1 MALKACR
8 ECGNQV
14 STKAEI
20 CPHCGV
26 RSPTREVLDI
36 WAGAYGRVRQRSG
49 SAGRRKRSIWIKMMF
64 LFVGVVCVLIGLNGM
79 RIGCVF
85 QQSNPPMLT
94 QTACELTKSV
104 NAVLD
109 QWLLKIIR

>member
-26 RSPTREVLDI
+26 RSPTKEVIDI
-36 WAGAYGRVRQRSG
+36 WDGTYGKVQQGSD
-49 SAGRRKRSIWIKMMF
+49 SAGRRKMSIWITIMF
-64 LFVGVVCVLIGLNGM
+64 LFIGVVCVLIGLNGM

-85 QQSNPPMLT
+85 RQSNPPMLT
-94 QTACELTKSV
+94 PMACELAKSI

>member
-1 MALKACR
+1 
-8 ECGNQV
+8 
-14 STKAEI
+14 
-20 CPHCGV
+20 
-26 RSPTREVLDI
+26 
-36 WAGAYGRVRQRSG
+36 
-49 SAGRRKRSIWIKMMF
+49 MF
-64 LFVGVVCVLIGLNGM
+64 LFIGVVCVLIGLNGM

-94 QTACELTKSV
+94 PMACELAKSI

>member
-1 MALKACR
+1 
-8 ECGNQV
+8 
-14 STKAEI
+14 
-20 CPHCGV
+20 
-26 RSPTREVLDI
+26 
-36 WAGAYGRVRQRSG
+36 
-49 SAGRRKRSIWIKMMF
+49 MMF

>member
-1 MALKACR
+1 VALKACR
-8 ECGNQV
+8 ECGDPV
-14 STKAEI
+14 STKTEI

-26 RSPTREVLDI
+26 RSPTSEVIDI
-36 WAGAYGRVRQRSG
+36 WEGTYGKVRQRSG
-49 SAGRRKRSIWIKMMF
+49 SAGRGKMSIWIKIML

-94 QTACELTKSV
+94 PTACELTKSID
-104 NAVLD
+104 AVLD
-109 QWLLKIIR
+109 QWVLKIIR